1 MQKATTSLNRN
12 SRRRGATAVEFGI
25 VAPIVFLFLFTLFEF
40 ARVDVIR
47 HSIESAAYEGARSAI
62 VPNASADRART
73 AALQNLDAIMAINAD
88 VTINPAVITPLTP
101 EVTVT
106 VEIPLDDNAWVFP
119 RFFRGRRLTSSVTL
133 RRERSELIVF

>member
-1 MQKATTSLNRN
+1 MPKATTFLNRN
-12 SRRRGATAVEFGI
+12 SRRRGATAVEFAV
-25 VAPIVFLFLFTLFEF
+25 VAPIVFFFLFTLFEF

-62 VPNASADRART
+62 VPSAGADRAR
-73 AALQNLDAIMAINAD
+73 AVALQNLDAIMAINAD

-106 VEIPLDDNAWVFP
+106 VEIPLDDNAWVIP